1 MKVWKG
7 DVMAGF
13 LIDLDGTMYKGIVPI
28 DGAIEWIDR
37 LNAYHVDYLFLTN
50 NSSRTPK
57 QAAAHMNKMGFNVTA
72 DKFYTS
78 AMAAVATIKLNDPDA
93 KSAAYIG
100 EDGMYEALV
109 EAGFKLDYHNPQY
122 FFVGLNRQA
131 TYQEYSEAARLIV
144 NGAKLVGTN
153 NDRILLS
160 EKGVNVGNG
169 SIVAMLEYCCSRSA
183 IKIGKP
189 YSPIFEGALEKLS
202 LPKDDVY
209 VVGDNLETDI
219 MGATKCGLK
228 SIFID
233 SGVHQLADVGD
244 LGIQPTY
251 YVKNVLDI
259 ESLFQ

>member
-1 MKVWKG
+1 MK
-7 DVMAGF
+7 GF

-28 DGAIEWIDR
+28 DGAIEWIDM
-37 LNAYHVDYLFLTN
+37 LNEYNIPYLFLTN

-57 QAAAHMNKMGFNVTA
+57 QAAAHMNKMGFHVNES
-72 DKFYTS
+72 KFYTS
-78 AMAAVATIKLNDPDA
+78 AMAAVATIKANDPMA
-93 KSAAYIG
+93 KTAAYIG
-100 EDGMYEALV
+100 EQGMYEALID
-109 EAGFKLDYHNPQY
+109 AGFQLDYHHPQY

-131 TYQEYSEAARLIV
+131 TYQDYSEAARLIV
-144 NGAKLVGTN
+144 GGAKLVGTN

-169 SIVAMLEYCCSRSA
+169 SIVAMLEYCSGKQA

-189 YSPIFEGALEKLS
+189 YSPIFDGALKKLG
-202 LPKDDVY
+202 LPKEDVF

-219 MGATKCGLK
+219 EGANKAGIK

-233 SGVHQLADVGD
+233 SGVHEISDVGD

-251 YVKNVLDI
+251 YCKNVLDI
-259 ESLFQ
+259 ETLFR

>member
-1 MKVWKG
+1 MF
-7 DVMAGF
+7 MAGF
-13 LIDLDGTMYKGIVPI
+13 LIDLDGTMYRGTIPI
-28 DGAIEWIDR
+28 DGAIEWIDL
-37 LNAYHVDYLFLTN
+37 LNAYDVPYLFLTN
-50 NSSRTPK
+50 NSARTPK
-57 QAAAHMNKMGFNVTA
+57 QAAAHMNKMGFHVAPN
-72 DKFYTS
+72 KFYTS
-78 AMAAVATIKLNDPDA
+78 ALAAVATIKENDPQA
-93 KSAAYIG
+93 KKAAYIG

-109 EAGFKLDYHNPQY
+109 EGGFQLDYHNPQY

-131 TYQEYSEAARLIV
+131 TYQDYSDAARLIV

-169 SIVAMLEYCCSRSA
+169 SIVAMLEYCCSKQA

-189 YSPIFEGALEKLS
+189 YAPIFVGALKKLG
-202 LPKDDVY
+202 LPKEEVF

-219 MGATKCGLK
+219 LGASKCGLQ

-259 ESLFQ
+259 DTLFK